1 MKFLH
6 EKLAVGVALPLRA
19 DEGGRL
25 LPAIVGVMIFLA
37 VLAAAAAL
45 AISGA
50 ASRWDRELSGS
61 ATVQILPPTEGGS
74 PAALEQRV
82 AAALATLKAT
92 PGIIS
97 AEAIPEDETREMVTP
112 WLGEIAASGN
122 LPLPRLIDVDF
133 TPGAVDL
140 GLLGTK
146 LSVIPGVSLDTHL
159 QWMVGLRRAAT
170 WASIGSFLLMSLVGT
185 ASVLAVI
192 FATRSTLRVQRDVI
206 EVLHMIGARDS
217 YIAGGLARQALKRAL
232 IGAAIGGGL
241 AIIGL
246 IILSLLSPP
255 DIALLSAVR
264 LGIIDWIIIAI
275 LPLLGAILAA
285 VTARVTAMRVLARM
299 V

>member
-45 AISGA
+45 AIGGLASHWDRQISGA
-50 ASRWDRELSGS
+50 

-92 PGIIS
+92 PGILS
-97 AEAIPEDETREMVTP
+97 AEAIPEEETRDMVTP

-122 LPLPRLIDVDF
+122 LPLPRLIKVDF
-133 TPGAVDL
+133 SPGSVDL
-140 GLLGTK
+140 DLLGVK
-146 LSVIPGVSLDTHL
+146 LSVIPGISLDIHSH
-159 QWMVGLRRAAT
+159 WMVSLRRAAN
-170 WASIGSFLLMSLVGT
+170 WASFGSVLLMTLVGT

-232 IGAAIGGGL
+232 IGGAIGGGL

-246 IILSLLSPP
+246 IGMSLLPP
-255 DIALLSAVR
+255 SDIALLSAMR
-264 LGIIDWIIIAI
+264 LSILDWIIIAI
-275 LPLLGAILAA
+275 LPLLGAILSA